1 MATYQKFVKSFHIF
15 EEMFIERKA
24 FRPDLYEPALLA
36 LKKYIHDKENRFAED
51 FTRHDISLDFGAIRL
66 IYNMDEKLDP
76 RELKQSRRQ
85 FIQEKSEGIQHY
97 IFVLTKPFSSAADMA
112 NIATQTNELTKFV
125 RKTLKKTNEIFFL
138 KEVQYNVTKH
148 YMVPKHE
155 VIKNDKH
162 EEILQTYGLQ
172 SKTQLPLLLT
182 SDPVVRFIGGQEGDI
197 IKVTRMPQHVGE
209 HVLYRYCVSP

>member
-1 MATYQKFVKSFHIF
+1 M
-15 EEMFIERKA
+15 
-24 FRPDLYEPALLA
+24 
-36 LKKYIHDKENRFAED
+36 
-51 FTRHDISLDFGAIRL
+51 
-66 IYNMDEKLDP
+66 
-76 RELKQSRRQ
+76 
-85 FIQEKSEGIQHY
+85 
-97 IFVLTKPFSSAADMA
+97 
-112 NIATQTNELTKFV
+112 
-125 RKTLKKTNEIFFL
+125 

-148 YMVPKHE
+148 CMVPKHE